1 MAELSRAAELA
12 IEDGKQLCALAR
24 LDQDA
29 HDLGLELLPDA
40 LEALAQLHRERG
52 EAEPRLFAS
61 ALYMLRDEAARVKF
75 RSEFTAAELEDIQ
88 LAVFTAMD
96 RIHRRRCRAA

>member
-1 MAELSRAAELA
+1 MPELNRAAELA
-12 IEDGKQLCALAR
+12 IEDGKRLCALAR

-40 LEALAQLHRERG
+40 LAALAQLHREG
-52 EAEPRLFAS
+52 GQAEPSRFA
-61 ALYMLRDEAARVKF
+61 AVFDTLKDEAARLKF
-75 RSEFTAAELEDIQ
+75 RSGFTAAELEDIQ
-88 LAVFTAMD
+88 LAVFTAME